1 MTEQNDNVDRRLTVD
16 IDLDFPV
23 ELDGVTTTK
32 VTLRRPKVRDQMKA
46 ERVKGT
52 EFDKGLA
59 LLVDLTERPQ
69 EFLVE
74 MDPVDLEKLD
84 TQLARF
90 RGLAPTPES

>member
-1 MTEQNDNVDRRLTVD
+1 MSEQTDNVDRRLTVD

-23 ELDGVTTTK
+23 ELDGQKTTSITI
-32 VTLRRPKVRDQMKA
+32 RRPKVRDQMKA
-46 ERVKGT
+46 DRVKGT

-69 EFLVE
+69 EFLME

-90 RGLAPTPES
+90 RGLALTPES